1 MVQRTPV
8 LLSLFVLLG
17 CISCAPETLKI
28 HIPPKGIDSVN
39 QEDLRRAYWALE
51 SGADPIEWWSNR
63 AAQFHLHSSTSG
75 CHEHKVNG
83 EKTGVVYAQLSPIQ
97 LTVMA
102 SMAKSL
108 DGVETSQSWRF
119 CPGEKP
125 SQNVQGPVI
134 NLTVDWGESPPF
146 IDVNFTQLALDIR
159 ESIREYK
166 FLE

>member
-8 LLSLFVLLG
+8 LLSLIVFLG

-39 QEDLRRAYWALE
+39 QEDLRRAYWALDR
-51 SGADPIEWWSNR
+51 GADPIEWWSNR
-63 AAQFHLHSSTSG
+63 AGQFHLQPSTFG
-75 CHEHKVNG
+75 CHEYKIG
-83 EKTGVVYAQLSPIQ
+83 GDKRGRVYAQVSPMQ

-102 SMAKSL
+102 SMAKAL
-108 DGVETSQSWRF
+108 DGIETSQSWMF
-119 CPGEKP
+119 CIGENSSP
-125 SQNVQGPVI
+125 DISGQVI
-134 NLTVDWGESPPF
+134 NLTKKWGESPRF

-166 FLE
+166 LLE